1 MLTTVSNGTY
11 EFYERKSN
19 PIILPSLSSSRCIY
33 FFICVFKT
41 SLRNRLHASKI
52 NDSFSWRERERERK
66 KKEKGFF
73 FPILEELIV
82 RRIKRSLNWTRKLGK
97 CFNSAVKNW
106 RKTATTGKREWW
118 KWKQKPRE
126 NEEMNLKELK
136 WLMMF
141 SNKKNWPIL
150 SRDDDDGHF
159 AIFHVKSNKILRK
172 KKLEKGRIGSIYFF
186 SFSFTGSSRTR
197 ERFEVFDDVPHV
209 SGGCV
214 CVF

>member
-1 MLTTVSNGTY
+1 
-11 EFYERKSN
+11 
-19 PIILPSLSSSRCIY
+19 
-33 FFICVFKT
+33 
-41 SLRNRLHASKI
+41 
-52 NDSFSWRERERERK
+52 
-66 KKEKGFF
+66 
-73 FPILEELIV
+73 
-82 RRIKRSLNWTRKLGK
+82 
-97 CFNSAVKNW
+97 
-106 RKTATTGKREWW
+106 
-118 KWKQKPRE
+118 
-126 NEEMNLKELK
+126 MNLKELK